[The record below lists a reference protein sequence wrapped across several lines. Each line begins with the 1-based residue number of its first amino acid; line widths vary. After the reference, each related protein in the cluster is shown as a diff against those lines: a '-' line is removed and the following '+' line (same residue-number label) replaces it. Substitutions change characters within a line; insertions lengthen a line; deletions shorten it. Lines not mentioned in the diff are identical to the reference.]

1 MWRGRPS
8 LRNVTGFQGSL
19 ARSRPVRSPS
29 RKARRGAASID
40 YVLVAG
46 IVLPMVLVIWRIAPR
61 MISAVYEMT
70 YVLVSWP
77 FM

>member
-1 MWRGRPS
+1 MWRGRRF
-8 LRNVTGFQGSL
+8 LRNAAGMAGMP
-19 ARSRPVRSPS
+19 ARSRPVRLSS
-29 RKARRGAASID
+29 RNARRGAASID

>member
-1 MWRGRPS
+1 MWRGRLS
-8 LRNVTGFQGSL
+8 LPGPTGSFGAL
-19 ARSRPVRSPS
+19 ARRLPFRSRS
-29 RKARRGAASID
+29 RRGAATLD

-46 IVLPMVLVIWRIAPR
+46 IVLPMVLVIVRIAPR

-77 FM
+77 FL